1 MSDSFSVAATDTE
14 ILDSSHLVAELQE
27 ECRSVDSFPV
37 LLGRNVATFHDVEGG
52 YHRSEGYHV
61 VNLIHEVQGDDSPPS
76 DVYHP
81 EVEIHLDGFWCLEV
95 EDVREYGNYPEENY
109 VLSLQVT
116 GYQGG
121 PYSFS
126 DELQEDVDKRET
138 EYNYE

>member
-1 MSDSFSVAATDTE
+1 MMSDSFSVAATDTE

-61 VNLIHEVQGDDSPPS
+61 VNLIHEVQGDGSPPS
-76 DVYHP
+76 DVRHS
-81 EVEIHLDGFWCLEV
+81 EVELHLDKYWYLEV
-95 EDVREYGNYPEENY
+95 EDVREYTGANEDY

-116 GYQGG
+116 GYRGG

-138 EYNYE
+138 EYSYE